1 MRRFA
6 LALVAWVGS
15 AVAGAGGAWA
25 AATTDK
31 LAAIRVQDLHYGDVL
46 FHFYQDDNFEALTR
60 LLAYGQ
66 WGRLPHHLADA
77 ELLAG
82 GLYLSLGMHNEA
94 IVHGSISARS
104 GTRAATTTRPSTRC
118 AASRACCRPNWR
130 RRRPTCSQMC

>member
-6 LALVAWVGS
+6 LAVVAALGS
-15 AVAGAGGAWA
+15 AVLGAGGARA
-25 AATTDK
+25 AAAPDK
-31 LAAIRVQDLHYGDVL
+31 LAASRVQDLHYGDVL

-77 ELLAG
+77 EMLAG

-94 IVHGSISARS
+94 GERFARQPAATEGHQSRSARWLAS
-104 GTRAATTTRPSTRC
+104 AARSSAAQARRA
-118 AASRACCRPNWR
+118 
-130 RRRPTCSQMC
+130 